1 MTKNHPCY
9 KCILRVACSEHCDNY
24 IDYHREWIR
33 DWVKNGS
40 KSRLYQNAKKN
51 INPSALEL
59 IKKALTQSGC
69 VKIHNFNSEKY
80 TIISRDGSIVKS
92 Y

>member
-1 MTKNHPCY
+1 MTRNHPCY
-9 KCILRVACSEHCDNY
+9 KCILRGVCSEFCDIY
-24 IDYHREWIR
+24 IDYHRKWIR

-59 IKKALTQSGC
+59 MKKLLKQRGFVT
-69 VKIHNFNSEKY
+69 IFNFRSDRY
-80 TIISRDGSIVKS
+80 TVIGTDGQITKS